1 MADDQKSAL
10 EQSFRQNERVL
21 IQWLIKKLGDAESAH
36 DVAQSAFVNIW
47 QYSQGNEI
55 DNPKA
60 LIFKTAANLALN
72 ELRRRKR
79 FFRRN
84 VLTSELVE
92 IGPLRNK
99 PSLDPT
105 PEEET
110 SLRQEAKV
118 LLAAIDQLPQKPR
131 DAYKLHRYE
140 GMSYKQIAE
149 KQNVSVSSVEKYMI
163 EALSILRKVILP
175 DVADK
180 PKKLRTK
187 RIIARTPPQTDQS
200 QFVLASDSDK
210 SND

>member
-1 MADDQKSAL
+1 MADNQKSEL

-21 IQWLIKKLGDAESAH
+21 IQWLIKKLGDAETAH
-36 DVAQSAFVNIW
+36 DVAQSAFVNVW
-47 QYSQGNEI
+47 QYSQANEI

-84 VLTSELVE
+84 VLTNELVE

-105 PEEET
+105 PEEAT
-110 SLRQEAKV
+110 SFRQEAKA
-118 LLAAIDQLPQKPR
+118 LLAAIDQLPAKPR
-131 DAYKLHRYE
+131 EAYKLHRIE

-149 KQNVSVSSVEKYMI
+149 KQKVSVSSVEKYMI

-180 PKKLRTK
+180 PKKR
-187 RIIARTPPQTDQS
+187 RTPRSNARPHSQTDKPQLM
-200 QFVLASDSDK
+200 LASDCDK